1 MVQELG
7 SREDFLQEN
16 RDTET
21 SYDFLGEMRQRFL
34 RFKRQKYL

>member
-7 SREDFLQEN
+7 IREELMQEN
-16 RDTET
+16 RETEKG
-21 SYDFLGEMRQRFL
+21 YDFLGEMRQRFL